1 LSLLQ
6 SKSFVFLYTAVLVCF
21 WRNICTFILITY
33 YWEIGQHI
41 DCVVLCKIVCSCHK
55 WSLLWLCCRQLTVWS
70 CLRGVNF
77 LAILSFHIEGVI
89 FVTIMCSVEC
99 RTRHMMTNVVL
110 DQTWYCMSVL
120 LYTVYCVLKTD
131 YWYLLILKCTAV
143 ISILAPCSLCY
154 YWTMFVKINY

>member
-1 LSLLQ
+1 MFLTKYMHFHFNNLLLR
-6 SKSFVFLYTAVLVCF
+6 K
-21 WRNICTFILITY
+21 
-33 YWEIGQHI
+33 GQHI

-131 YWYLLILKCTAV
+131 YWYLLILKCMAV